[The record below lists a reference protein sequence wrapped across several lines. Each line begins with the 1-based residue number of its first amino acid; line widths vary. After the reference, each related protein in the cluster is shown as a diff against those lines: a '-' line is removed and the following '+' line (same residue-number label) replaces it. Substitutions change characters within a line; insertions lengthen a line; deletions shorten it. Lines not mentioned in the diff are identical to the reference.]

1 MRRKIFKSN
10 EVDIVPGE
18 MSNIDVNLIS
28 LVRKGA
34 NKQKIQ
40 IYKADEEPSDGD
52 APTSEGFFSMLK
64 DYFGGKKIEKGDADV
79 VSAEADQK
87 AALTSVKNFKAMMAV
102 KDITENM
109 WRVNDT
115 LSTVLRDIL
124 NNPAAT
130 DKKTLMNQAIDQYA
144 DYMKSKINSV
154 KIEKADP
161 FFSVD
166 VEKAGKAISTG
177 NLEKI
182 KAAQGVLTE
191 LIEASATAPKEDP
204 EDGKKKET
212 QKNPAAGSPT
222 EPEVDPDK
230 KKKEEEEEVKKSEI
244 ADIVKAAVAE
254 AVKPYEEKIAKM
266 EKEDESSPEGETD
279 IEKEDL
285 AGLVAQAVASAMGPV
300 SQRMAVIE
308 KSRGIGNSQL
318 DQESAAAGTQVKKS
332 DKTFTNFFVG
342 EEA

>member
-10 EVDIVPGE
+10 DVDIVPGE

-52 APTSEGFFSMLK
+52 EPTSEGFFSMLK
-64 DYFGGKKIEKGDADV
+64 DYFGGKRIEKGDAEA
-79 VSAEADQK
+79 VSTVADQK
-87 AALTSVKNFKAMMAV
+87 VVLPSVKNFKAMMAV

-130 DKKTLMNQAIDQYA
+130 DKKTLMEQAIDQYA

-161 FFSVD
+161 FFAVD
-166 VEKAGKAISTG
+166 VEKAGKAISSG

-191 LIEASATAPKEDP
+191 LIEASATPPKDDP
-204 EDGKKKET
+204 EDGKKKESQNGPT
-212 QKNPAAGSPT
+212 AGSEV
-222 EPEVDPDK
+222 EPDDDPDK
-230 KKKEEEEEVKKSEI
+230 KKKEEDEEVKKSEI

-266 EKEDESSPEGETD
+266 EKEDGGTQVDETD

-285 AGLVAQAVASAMGPV
+285 AGLVAQAVASAMAPV

-318 DQESAAAGTQVKKS
+318 GQEAGGRKVEKA
-332 DKTFTNFFVG
+332 DGTFQNFFVG